1 MHGGSTREKAQD
13 IADRRELRQAVLELE
28 AWSVMLIGFVLCT
41 PGAYNILA

>member
-1 MHGGSTREKAQD
+1 MHVGSTREKTKYV
-13 IADRRELRQAVLELE
+13 ADRRELRQAVLELE